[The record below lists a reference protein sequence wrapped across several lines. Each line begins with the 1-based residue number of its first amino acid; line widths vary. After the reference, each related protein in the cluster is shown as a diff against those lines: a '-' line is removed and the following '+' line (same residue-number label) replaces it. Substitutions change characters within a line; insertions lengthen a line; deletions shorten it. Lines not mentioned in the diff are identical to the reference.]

1 MEFKEF
7 DRTLKEQLQ
16 DKTGDT
22 KIYRENVLDNC
33 YCELFDYIVTG
44 LDSGYNKDLILKLS
58 KEKLLQTKYI
68 LDNYC

>member
-1 MEFKEF
+1 MQVNIKNILNKIQDETGSLEFNV
-7 DRTLKEQLQ
+7 EQ
-16 DKTGDT
+16 
-22 KIYRENVLDNC
+22 VLNNC

-44 LDSGYNKDLILKLS
+44 LDSGYNKDLILQLS